1 MSNLLLSLVIGT
13 CAVTILVAHA
23 IKPHIDSVNTTLDRI
38 SASVDK
44 LISKVQS

>member
-1 MSNLLLSLVIGT
+1 MTNLLLSIVIST
-13 CAVTILVAHA
+13 CAVSILVANA
-23 IKPHIDSVNTTLDRI
+23 IKPQIKSVNTTLDRI